1 MSRPNKEK
9 TMYQEL
15 EKGLGY
21 QFRDKKLLENALT
34 HSSYANERRGGYSS
48 NERLEFLGDSILGFV
63 VANYLYQINPDKPE
77 GDLTRIRADLVCER
91 NLAKAAGTIR
101 LGEFLLLGHGEDHGG
116 GRKRDSIVSDAM
128 ESVIA
133 AAYLDGGFEAAKGI
147 IDRLILTDI
156 PTGRP
161 GNFDYKT
168 MLQEMVQREKDQS
181 IAYALVGEEGPDHDK
196 MFLVEVRLNGQ
207 PVGKGSGRSKKKAE
221 QAAAEQAVMAL
232 FPKEYEA

>member
-1 MSRPNKEK
+1 
-9 TMYQEL
+9 MYEEL

-21 QFRDKKLLENALT
+21 TFQNKALLENALT
-34 HSSYANERRGGYSS
+34 HSSYANERRDGRTS

-63 VANYLYQINPDKPE
+63 VAAFLYRRYPDKPE

-101 LGEFLLLGHGEDHGG
+101 LGEFLLLGHGEAHGG
-116 GRKRDSIVSDAM
+116 GRSRNSIVADAT

-133 AAYLDGGFEAAKGI
+133 ASYLDGGFEAARGI
-147 IDRLILTDI
+147 IERLILSDL

-168 MLQEMVQREKDQS
+168 MFQELVQREKDQV
-181 IAYALVGEEGPDHDK
+181 IHYELIGESGPDHDK
-196 MFLVEVRLNGQ
+196 TFRVKVMLNGNV
-207 PVGKGSGRSKKKAE
+207 VGIGCGHSKKKAE
-221 QAAAEQAVMAL
+221 QAAAQEAVSKL
-232 FPKEYEA
+232 FPDE

>member
-1 MSRPNKEK
+1 
-9 TMYQEL
+9 MYTEL
-15 EKGLGY
+15 ERGLGY
-21 QFRDKKLLENALT
+21 RFQDQRLLENALT
-34 HSSYANERRGGYSS
+34 HSSYANERRDGRTS

-63 VANYLYQINPDKPE
+63 VAEFLYRTHPNQPE

-91 NLAKAAGTIR
+91 NLAKAAGSIR

-116 GRKRDSIVSDAM
+116 GRFRDSIVSDAM

-133 AAYLDGGFEAAKGI
+133 AAFLDGGFQAARGI

-168 MLQEMVQREKDQS
+168 MFQELVQREKDQL
-181 IAYALVGEEGPDHDK
+181 IHYELVGQSGPDHDK
-196 MFLVEVRLNGQ
+196 VFMVDVLLNGKK
-207 PVGKGSGRSKKKAE
+207 VGHGRGRSKKKAE
-221 QAAAEQAVMAL
+221 QAAAEQAIQSL
-232 FPKEYEA
+232 FPKEYEG

>member
-1 MSRPNKEK
+1 
-9 TMYQEL
+9 MYSEL

-21 QFRDKKLLENALT
+21 EFQNKKLLENALT
-34 HSSYANERRGGYSS
+34 HSSYANERRVGSGS

-63 VANYLYQINPDKPE
+63 VANFLYHEHPDKPE

-91 NLAKAAGTIR
+91 NLAKAAATIR

-133 AAYLDGGFEAAKGI
+133 ASYLDGGFEAAKGI
-147 IDRLILTDI
+147 IDRLILSDL
-156 PTGRP
+156 PKGRP

-168 MLQEMVQREKDQS
+168 MFQELVQREKDQT
-181 IAYALVGEEGPDHDK
+181 ICYELTGEEGPDHDK
-196 MFLVEVRLNGQ
+196 VFLVQVLLNGSV
-207 PVGKGSGRSKKKAE
+207 VGKGSGRSKKKAE
-221 QAAAEQAVMAL
+221 QAAAEQAVISL
-232 FPKEYEA
+232 FPKEYEQE

>member
-1 MSRPNKEK
+1 
-9 TMYQEL
+9 MYTEL

-21 QFRDKKLLENALT
+21 TFRDRSLLENALT
-34 HSSYANERRGGYSS
+34 HSSYANERRDGRSS

-63 VANYLYQINPDKPE
+63 VADFLYKGNPDKPE

-116 GRKRDSIVSDAM
+116 GRTRDSIVSDAM

-133 AAYLDGGFEAAKGI
+133 AAYLDGGFQAAKGI
-147 IDRLILTDI
+147 IDRLILSDL
-156 PTGRP
+156 PKGRP

-168 MLQEMVQREKDQS
+168 MFQELVQREKDQIIRYELTGQS
-181 IAYALVGEEGPDHDK
+181 GPDHDK
-196 MFLVEVRLNGQ
+196 VFSVDVLLNGSV
-207 PVGKGSGRSKKKAE
+207 VGCGQGRSKKKAE
-221 QAAAEQAVMAL
+221 QAAAEQAVANL
-232 FPKEYEA
+232 FPKEYEAE

>member
-1 MSRPNKEK
+1 
-9 TMYQEL
+9 MYSEL

-21 QFRDKKLLENALT
+21 VFRDKKLLENALS
-34 HSSYANERRGGYSS
+34 HSSYANEKRDGRTS

-63 VANYLYQINPDKPE
+63 TADHLYGLYPEKPE

-91 NLAKAAGTIR
+91 NLAKCAGTIR

-128 ESVIA
+128 ESVLA

-147 IDRLILTDI
+147 IHRLILAEL
-156 PTGRP
+156 PKGRP

-168 MLQEMVQREKDQS
+168 WLQELVQREKDQVLRYEL
-181 IAYALVGEEGPDHDK
+181 IGEIGPDHDK
-196 MFLVEVRLNGQ
+196 VFRVQVLHNGIV
-207 PVGKGSGRSKKKAE
+207 VGTGEGRSKKKAE
-221 QAAAEQAVMAL
+221 QAAAHEAVKAL
-232 FPKEYEA
+232 FPKEYEAE

>member
-1 MSRPNKEK
+1 
-9 TMYQEL
+9 MYTEL

-21 QFRDKKLLENALT
+21 SFKDKHLLENALT
-34 HSSYANERRGGYSS
+34 HSSFANERRDGRTS

-63 VANYLYQINPDKPE
+63 VADFLYSANPDKPE
-77 GDLTRIRADLVCER
+77 GDLTRIRAELVCER

-133 AAYLDGGFEAAKGI
+133 ASYLDGGFAAAKGI
-147 IDRLILTDI
+147 IERLILTDI
-156 PTGRP
+156 PKGRP

-168 MLQEMVQREKDQS
+168 MFQELVQREKDQIIS
-181 IAYALVGEEGPDHDK
+181 YELTGEEGPDHDK
-196 MFLVEVRLNGQ
+196 TFMVCVLLNGKV
-207 PVGKGSGRSKKKAE
+207 VGQGSGRSKKKAE
-221 QAAAEQAVMAL
+221 QAAAEEAIKSL

>member
-1 MSRPNKEK
+1 
-9 TMYQEL
+9 MYTEL

-21 QFRDKKLLENALT
+21 TFRDKALLENALS
-34 HSSYANERRGGYSS
+34 HSSYANERHSPMGS

-63 VANYLYQINPDKPE
+63 VADFLYHLYPDKPE

-91 NLAKAAGTIR
+91 NLAQRAAAIR
-101 LGEFLLLGHGEDHGG
+101 LGDFLLLGHGEDHGG

-128 ESVIA
+128 ESVLA

-147 IDRLILTDI
+147 IHRLILTQL

-168 MLQEMVQREKDQS
+168 MLQELVQREKDQV
-181 IAYALVGEEGPDHDK
+181 IAYELIGQSGPDHDK
-196 MFLVEVRLNGQ
+196 VFQVQVRRNGAV
-207 PVGKGSGRSKKKAE
+207 VGVGEGRSKKKAE
-221 QAAAEQAVMAL
+221 QAAAHEAVKRL

>member
-1 MSRPNKEK
+1 
-9 TMYQEL
+9 MYSEL

-21 QFRDKKLLENALT
+21 VFADKKLLENALT
-34 HSSYANERRGGYSS
+34 HSSYANERRGGRSS

-63 VANYLYQINPDKPE
+63 VANYLYHANPDKPE

-91 NLAKAAGTIR
+91 NLAKAAGPIR
-101 LGEFLLLGHGEDHGG
+101 LGDFLLLGHGEDHGG

-133 AAYLDGGFEAAKGI
+133 AAYLDGGFEAARAI
-147 IDRLILTDI
+147 IERLILSDI
-156 PTGRP
+156 PKGRP

-168 MLQEMVQREKDQS
+168 MFQELVQREKDQT
-181 IAYALVGEEGPDHDK
+181 ICYELIGEEGPDHDK
-196 MFLVEVRLNGQ
+196 VFLVQVLLNGS
-207 PVGKGSGRSKKKAE
+207 VAGKGRGRSKKKAE
-221 QAAAEQAVMAL
+221 QAAAEQAIAAF

>member
-1 MSRPNKEK
+1 
-9 TMYQEL
+9 MYSEL

-21 QFRDKKLLENALT
+21 TFRDKKLLENALS
-34 HSSYANERRGGYSS
+34 HSSYANEKRDGRTS

-63 VANYLYQINPDKPE
+63 TADFLYALHPDKPE

-116 GRKRDSIVSDAM
+116 GRTRDSIVSDAM

-133 AAYLDGGFEAAKGI
+133 AAYLDGGFQAAKGI
-147 IDRLILTDI
+147 IDRLILSDL
-156 PTGRP
+156 PKGRP

-168 MLQEMVQREKDQS
+168 MFQELVQREKDQVIQYELTGQS
-181 IAYALVGEEGPDHDK
+181 GPDHDK
-196 MFLVEVRLNGQ
+196 VFEVDVRLNGAV
-207 PVGKGSGRSKKKAE
+207 VGHGQGRSKKKAE
-221 QAAAEQAVMAL
+221 QAAAEQAVANL
-232 FPKEYEA
+232 FPKEYEAE